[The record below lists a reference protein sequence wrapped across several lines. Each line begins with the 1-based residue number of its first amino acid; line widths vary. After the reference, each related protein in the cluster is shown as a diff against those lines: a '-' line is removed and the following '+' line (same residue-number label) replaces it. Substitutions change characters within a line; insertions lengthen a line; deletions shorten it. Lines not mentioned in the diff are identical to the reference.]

1 MAEIKLVRV
10 DYRLIHGQVV
20 ARWLKV
26 CPVRRIVLV
35 DDVLGSDEFMS
46 DIYKMAVPKGTDVDI
61 VTIDKAKEVLDNTDD
76 TVFLISKDIE
86 TCLKLVEKGVELPAI
101 NVGAVPNEEGRKL
114 ITTGVAISQKELD
127 MLEELNSKGIEITVQ
142 PMPEISA
149 ICFDAVKRKMYHK
162 EEKYM
167 NTVIIAIV
175 MGIMYWW
182 CRGMILSYFGFLFIS
197 SPVTVGL
204 VAGLLMGQPMQG
216 LIIGGG
222 IALVFA
228 GIFAPGANLPTDEC
242 LAATCVIPIAI
253 GSGMNATTAIALA
266 VPVGLLGSFVTN
278 LRKVINTYFVAKANK
293 YAEEGNADAIWRCAT
308 IYPALLAIPLLFLPV
323 FIINMVGQDVVINIM
338 KALPTFVTHGLEV
351 AGGVLPA
358 LGFALIMN
366 MIGKNK
372 LIPFVFLGYIVVSV
386 GGVNSL
392 TAGIIA
398 ICIAFITVF
407 QRQEI
412 AEEVREHE

>member
-1 MAEIKLVRV
+1 
-10 DYRLIHGQVV
+10 
-20 ARWLKV
+20 
-26 CPVRRIVLV
+26 
-35 DDVLGSDEFMS
+35 
-46 DIYKMAVPKGTDVDI
+46 
-61 VTIDKAKEVLDNTDD
+61 
-76 TVFLISKDIE
+76 
-86 TCLKLVEKGVELPAI
+86 
-101 NVGAVPNEEGRKL
+101 
-114 ITTGVAISQKELD
+114 
-127 MLEELNSKGIEITVQ
+127 
-142 PMPEISA
+142 
-149 ICFDAVKRKMYHK
+149 
-162 EEKYM
+162 M

-204 VAGLLMGQPMQG
+204 VAGLLMGQPIQG

-242 LAATCVIPIAI
+242 LAATCVIP
-253 GSGMNATTAIALA
+253 IALA

>member
-1 MAEIKLVRV
+1 
-10 DYRLIHGQVV
+10 
-20 ARWLKV
+20 
-26 CPVRRIVLV
+26 
-35 DDVLGSDEFMS
+35 
-46 DIYKMAVPKGTDVDI
+46 
-61 VTIDKAKEVLDNTDD
+61 
-76 TVFLISKDIE
+76 
-86 TCLKLVEKGVELPAI
+86 
-101 NVGAVPNEEGRKL
+101 
-114 ITTGVAISQKELD
+114 
-127 MLEELNSKGIEITVQ
+127 
-142 PMPEISA
+142 
-149 ICFDAVKRKMYHK
+149 
-162 EEKYM
+162 M

-338 KALPTFVTHGLEV
+338 KALPTFVTWIRSSRRSFTSLRIRTDHEYDRKEQTDSFRILR
-351 AGGVLPA
+351 LYRS
-358 LGFALIMN
+358 IRWRS
-366 MIGKNK
+366 K
-372 LIPFVFLGYIVVSV
+372 LINSWNHRNLYCIYHSIPETGNWR
-386 GGVNSL
+386 GGKR
-392 TAGIIA
+392 T
-398 ICIAFITVF
+398 
-407 QRQEI
+407 
-412 AEEVREHE
+412 

>member
-1 MAEIKLVRV
+1 
-10 DYRLIHGQVV
+10 
-20 ARWLKV
+20 
-26 CPVRRIVLV
+26 
-35 DDVLGSDEFMS
+35 
-46 DIYKMAVPKGTDVDI
+46 
-61 VTIDKAKEVLDNTDD
+61 
-76 TVFLISKDIE
+76 
-86 TCLKLVEKGVELPAI
+86 
-101 NVGAVPNEEGRKL
+101 
-114 ITTGVAISQKELD
+114 
-127 MLEELNSKGIEITVQ
+127 
-142 PMPEISA
+142 
-149 ICFDAVKRKMYHK
+149 
-162 EEKYM
+162 M
-167 NTVIIAIV
+167 NTVVIAIV

-197 SPVTVGL
+197 SPVTVGM
-204 VAGLLMGQPMQG
+204 VAGLLMGQPMEG
-216 LIIGGG
+216 LVIGGG

-253 GSGMNATTAIALA
+253 GSGMSATTAIALA

-278 LRKVINTYFVAKANK
+278 LRKVINTYFVSKANAH
-293 YAEEGNADAIWRCAT
+293 AEKGEAEAIWRCAT
-308 IYPALLAIPLLFLPV
+308 LYPALLALPLLFLPV
-323 FIINMVGQDVVINIM
+323 FIINMVGQDVVVNVM
-338 KALPTFVTHGLEV
+338 NALPKFVTHGLEV

-372 LIPFVFLGYIVVSV
+372 LIPYVCLGYIVVAV

-407 QRQEI
+407 QKREN
-412 AEEVREHE
+412 AEEVK

>member
-1 MAEIKLVRV
+1 
-10 DYRLIHGQVV
+10 
-20 ARWLKV
+20 
-26 CPVRRIVLV
+26 
-35 DDVLGSDEFMS
+35 
-46 DIYKMAVPKGTDVDI
+46 
-61 VTIDKAKEVLDNTDD
+61 
-76 TVFLISKDIE
+76 
-86 TCLKLVEKGVELPAI
+86 
-101 NVGAVPNEEGRKL
+101 
-114 ITTGVAISQKELD
+114 
-127 MLEELNSKGIEITVQ
+127 
-142 PMPEISA
+142 
-149 ICFDAVKRKMYHK
+149 
-162 EEKYM
+162 M

-266 VPVGLLGSFVTN
+266 VPVGLL
-278 LRKVINTYFVAKANK
+278 
-293 YAEEGNADAIWRCAT
+293 ADAIWRCAT

>member
-1 MAEIKLVRV
+1 
-10 DYRLIHGQVV
+10 
-20 ARWLKV
+20 
-26 CPVRRIVLV
+26 
-35 DDVLGSDEFMS
+35 
-46 DIYKMAVPKGTDVDI
+46 
-61 VTIDKAKEVLDNTDD
+61 
-76 TVFLISKDIE
+76 
-86 TCLKLVEKGVELPAI
+86 
-101 NVGAVPNEEGRKL
+101 
-114 ITTGVAISQKELD
+114 
-127 MLEELNSKGIEITVQ
+127 
-142 PMPEISA
+142 
-149 ICFDAVKRKMYHK
+149 
-162 EEKYM
+162 M

-366 MIGKNK
+366 MTGKNK

>member
-1 MAEIKLVRV
+1 
-10 DYRLIHGQVV
+10 
-20 ARWLKV
+20 
-26 CPVRRIVLV
+26 
-35 DDVLGSDEFMS
+35 
-46 DIYKMAVPKGTDVDI
+46 
-61 VTIDKAKEVLDNTDD
+61 
-76 TVFLISKDIE
+76 
-86 TCLKLVEKGVELPAI
+86 
-101 NVGAVPNEEGRKL
+101 
-114 ITTGVAISQKELD
+114 
-127 MLEELNSKGIEITVQ
+127 
-142 PMPEISA
+142 
-149 ICFDAVKRKMYHK
+149 
-162 EEKYM
+162 M

-242 LAATCVIPIAI
+242 LAATCFIPIAI

-308 IYPALLAIPLLFLPV
+308 IYPAFLAIPLLFLPV

>member
-1 MAEIKLVRV
+1 
-10 DYRLIHGQVV
+10 
-20 ARWLKV
+20 
-26 CPVRRIVLV
+26 
-35 DDVLGSDEFMS
+35 
-46 DIYKMAVPKGTDVDI
+46 
-61 VTIDKAKEVLDNTDD
+61 
-76 TVFLISKDIE
+76 
-86 TCLKLVEKGVELPAI
+86 
-101 NVGAVPNEEGRKL
+101 
-114 ITTGVAISQKELD
+114 
-127 MLEELNSKGIEITVQ
+127 
-142 PMPEISA
+142 
-149 ICFDAVKRKMYHK
+149 
-162 EEKYM
+162 M

-253 GSGMNATTAIALA
+253 GSGMNA
-266 VPVGLLGSFVTN
+266 
-278 LRKVINTYFVAKANK
+278 RKVINTYFVAKANK
-293 YAEEGNADAIWRCAT
+293 YAEEGNADAIWSCAT

>member
-1 MAEIKLVRV
+1 MK
-10 DYRLIHGQVV
+10 
-20 ARWLKV
+20 
-26 CPVRRIVLV
+26 
-35 DDVLGSDEFMS
+35 
-46 DIYKMAVPKGTDVDI
+46 
-61 VTIDKAKEVLDNTDD
+61 
-76 TVFLISKDIE
+76 
-86 TCLKLVEKGVELPAI
+86 
-101 NVGAVPNEEGRKL
+101 
-114 ITTGVAISQKELD
+114 
-127 MLEELNSKGIEITVQ
+127 
-142 PMPEISA
+142 
-149 ICFDAVKRKMYHK
+149 
-162 EEKYM
+162 
-167 NTVIIAIV
+167 TVIIAIV

-228 GIFAPGANLPTDEC
+228 GIFA
-242 LAATCVIPIAI
+242 
-253 GSGMNATTAIALA
+253 TAIALA

>member
-1 MAEIKLVRV
+1 
-10 DYRLIHGQVV
+10 
-20 ARWLKV
+20 
-26 CPVRRIVLV
+26 
-35 DDVLGSDEFMS
+35 
-46 DIYKMAVPKGTDVDI
+46 
-61 VTIDKAKEVLDNTDD
+61 
-76 TVFLISKDIE
+76 
-86 TCLKLVEKGVELPAI
+86 
-101 NVGAVPNEEGRKL
+101 
-114 ITTGVAISQKELD
+114 
-127 MLEELNSKGIEITVQ
+127 
-142 PMPEISA
+142 
-149 ICFDAVKRKMYHK
+149 
-162 EEKYM
+162 M

-398 ICIAFITVF
+398 MEEQRAKDPSKMPDMAITGLKTGLMGPVAALGDSFDWGIIGTLMKIAAATLAAAGNPLALVVLLLFVGYCIGELILTTNMTYKKGRESIKTIMGSGLMQDVISGANVLAMFMMGAMTASMVTLKTVLKISTVVVQDKLDSIF
-407 QRQEI
+407 PNVFPLIVLFLIYWLIRKKKVGTGKIVIGII
-412 AEEVREHE
+412 AVSILLSFVGIF

>member
-1 MAEIKLVRV
+1 
-10 DYRLIHGQVV
+10 
-20 ARWLKV
+20 
-26 CPVRRIVLV
+26 
-35 DDVLGSDEFMS
+35 
-46 DIYKMAVPKGTDVDI
+46 
-61 VTIDKAKEVLDNTDD
+61 
-76 TVFLISKDIE
+76 
-86 TCLKLVEKGVELPAI
+86 
-101 NVGAVPNEEGRKL
+101 
-114 ITTGVAISQKELD
+114 
-127 MLEELNSKGIEITVQ
+127 
-142 PMPEISA
+142 
-149 ICFDAVKRKMYHK
+149 
-162 EEKYM
+162 
-167 NTVIIAIV
+167 
-175 MGIMYWW
+175 
-182 CRGMILSYFGFLFIS
+182 MILSYFGFLFIS

-253 GSGMNATTAIALA
+253 ALA

-308 IYPALLAIPLLFLPV
+308 IYPALLAIPPLFLPV

>member
-1 MAEIKLVRV
+1 
-10 DYRLIHGQVV
+10 
-20 ARWLKV
+20 
-26 CPVRRIVLV
+26 
-35 DDVLGSDEFMS
+35 
-46 DIYKMAVPKGTDVDI
+46 
-61 VTIDKAKEVLDNTDD
+61 
-76 TVFLISKDIE
+76 
-86 TCLKLVEKGVELPAI
+86 
-101 NVGAVPNEEGRKL
+101 
-114 ITTGVAISQKELD
+114 
-127 MLEELNSKGIEITVQ
+127 
-142 PMPEISA
+142 
-149 ICFDAVKRKMYHK
+149 
-162 EEKYM
+162 
-167 NTVIIAIV
+167 
-175 MGIMYWW
+175 
-182 CRGMILSYFGFLFIS
+182 
-197 SPVTVGL
+197 
-204 VAGLLMGQPMQG
+204 
-216 LIIGGG
+216 
-222 IALVFA
+222 
-228 GIFAPGANLPTDEC
+228 
-242 LAATCVIPIAI
+242 
-253 GSGMNATTAIALA
+253 MNATTAIALA

-392 TAGIIA
+392 TARIIA